1 MAIGA
6 ACALVRSNPVG
17 VKLGDELS
25 GELNFATLITI
36 RKILLIGFVNHKRK
50 SVSS

>member
-25 GELNFATLITI
+25 GELNFATHNDPKDIANRLRTS
-36 RKILLIGFVNHKRK
+36 KRE
-50 SVSS
+50 SVSN